1 MFSNWGMQTGTP
13 AGEHIYAFTV
23 AAAGT
28 IVFDTCG
35 SGLDTVVSVFT
46 SGLAKKVA
54 QGDDSIACGKQAILT
69 ASLDAG
75 AYDLVVEGYYKSEG
89 TYTLTETTECYTDIA
104 SKNHVRRCVVA
115 PWLGISYDTH
125 FDTPEDVETCLV
137 QPSSP
142 PPALPPALPPRPP
155 LDPLDSFAAAV
166 KKALGADSLPAND
179 IRLVLAPIVVGP
191 FACCLL
197 GLASLG
203 CLYLCMPH
211 GVKRSPPRSL
221 LSDDGAKA
229 AADFAMDFGP
239 AASAH
244 SGGGGRGAASRRS
257 TRQSSSIALRSP
269 AGRLSNSKPRR
280 YNGYE
285 CLCVAVLQCAVREQ
299 ASVEAEMLR
308 TTNP

>member
-1 MFSNWGMQTGTP
+1 M
-13 AGEHIYAFTV
+13 
-23 AAAGT
+23 
-28 IVFDTCG
+28 
-35 SGLDTVVSVFT
+35 
-46 SGLAKKVA
+46 
-54 QGDDSIACGKQAILT
+54 
-69 ASLDAG
+69 
-75 AYDLVVEGYYKSEG
+75 
-89 TYTLTETTECYTDIA
+89 
-104 SKNHVRRCVVA
+104 RRCVVA

-142 PPALPPALPPRPP
+142 PPALPPALPPGAP

-244 SGGGGRGAASRRS
+244 SGGGSRGAASRRS

-269 AGRLSNSKPRR
+269 AGRSPAEILSRRIAGNVSPIPLPSSKA
-280 YNGYE
+280 
-285 CLCVAVLQCAVREQ
+285 LKQQAQALQW
-299 ASVEAEMLR
+299 L
-308 TTNP
+308 